1 MAVVKRPA
9 VTGPKKG
16 RADPMKPKYLFSQ
29 SLVLGEIQSL
39 RTSAGVGPSKKIK
52 LGSDMHLFVVVPGI
66 GLHQVE
72 EQVSLAARERQER
85 FFITAQH
92 FIAGLM
98 T

>member
-1 MAVVKRPA
+1 MAVVKRAA
-9 VTGPKKG
+9 VTDPKKG

-29 SLVLGEIQSL
+29 SLVLGKIQSL
-39 RTSAGVGPSKKIK
+39 RAGAGVGPSKKIK
-52 LGSDMHLFVVVPGI
+52 IGSDVHLFIVVPGI

-72 EQVSLAARERQER
+72 EQVSLAAGERHKR